1 MPLDLPALKS
11 LNTKSIVLAS
21 ASPRR
26 REILSDMGIKFK
38 VVTTLKPDEN
48 NPALYK
54 TEADYV
60 ADTAYMK
67 AKEVFD
73 RCEADPDLPKAD
85 IVIGVDTV
93 VVKNGKVFEKPS
105 NADKAKEMLQEFSG
119 STHSVLSGVQIIYK
133 LKDGKV
139 EKLGFVE
146 KTDVTFSSLND
157 ETINIYVN
165 SGEPFDKAG
174 GYGIQGEAS
183 IFVKSIQG
191 DYWNVVG
198 LPKNRLFEELVK
210 IVDICV

>member
-11 LNTKSIVLAS
+11 LNAKSVVLAS

-26 REILSDMGIKFK
+26 KEILSDMGIKFK

-73 RCEADPDLPKAD
+73 RCEANLPKAD

-93 VVKNGKVFEKPS
+93 VVKNGKVFEKPP

-198 LPKNRLFEELVK
+198 LPKNHLFEELVK
-210 IVDICV
+210 IADICV